1 MGRIVYFTGGAR
13 SGKSAHSEQY
23 ILDRHYDH
31 KIYLATA
38 VVFDEEMKER
48 VKLHVERRG
57 KEWDTLEGYRNLYNL
72 VKSSMKEATRGVILL
87 DCITNMVSNV
97 LLEEQEDW
105 ENISQ
110 ERIQELEKCILEEIS
125 TFLEEI
131 KEHLMIWWSFLM
143 NLGMGL
149 VPPYPLGR
157 YFRDICGERINWLQ
171 RKLQESY
178 FIVSGTKL
186 RLK

>member
-13 SGKSAHSEQY
+13 SGKSVHSEQY

-48 VKLHVERRG
+48 VKLHMERRG
-57 KEWDTLEGYRNLYNL
+57 KEWDTLEGYRNLYDL
-72 VKSSMKEATRGVILL
+72 VKSSMKETTRGVILL
-87 DCITNMVSNV
+87 DCITNMVSNL

-105 ENISQ
+105 DNISQ
-110 ERIQELEKCILEEIS
+110 ERIQELEKYILEEIS
-125 TFLEEI
+125 TFLEKI
-131 KEHLMIWWSFLM
+131 KKTSYDLVVVSNE
-143 NLGMGL
+143 LGMGL

-157 YFRDICGERINWLQ
+157 YFRDICGRANQLVAEEA
-171 RKLQESY
+171 QESY

>member
-97 LLEEQEDW
+97 LLEEKEDW
-105 ENISQ
+105 ENCG
-110 ERIQELEKCILEEIS
+110 RANKLVAEEA
-125 TFLEEI
+125 
-131 KEHLMIWWSFLM
+131 
-143 NLGMGL
+143 
-149 VPPYPLGR
+149 
-157 YFRDICGERINWLQ
+157 
-171 RKLQESY
+171 QESY

>member
-38 VVFDEEMKER
+38 IVFDEEMKER

-57 KEWDTLEGYRNLYNL
+57 KEWDTLEAYRNLYEV
-72 VKSSMKEATRGVILL
+72 VKTSMKEATRGVILL
-87 DCITNMVSNV
+87 DCITNMISN
-97 LLEEQEDW
+97 LLLDEQEDW
-105 ENISQ
+105 DNISQ
-110 ERIQELEKCILEEIS
+110 ERVQEFS

-131 KEHLMIWWSFLM
+131 KKTSYDLVVVSNE
-143 NLGMGL
+143 LGMGL

-157 YFRDICGERINWLQ
+157 YFRDICGRANQLVADEA
-171 RKLQESY
+171 QESY